1 MTIQRRD
8 GTIAKNWMLTSV
20 PVTAIEAVREAAFG
34 ERLTMREWILAA
46 IAEKLEKDAQQ
57 GNSAPRRSLP

>member
-1 MTIQRRD
+1 
-8 GTIAKNWMLTSV
+8 MLTSV